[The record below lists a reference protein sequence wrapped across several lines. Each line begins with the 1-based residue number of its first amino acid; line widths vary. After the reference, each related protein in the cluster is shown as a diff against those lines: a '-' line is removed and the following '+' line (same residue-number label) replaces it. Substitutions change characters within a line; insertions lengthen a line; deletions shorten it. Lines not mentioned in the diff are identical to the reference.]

1 MKRALVAGMFILCVA
16 APGKAE
22 NKLAP
27 DLLLRKDRSAL
38 EIIVQFNSAPT
49 EKKHNK
55 IRGIGG
61 HLKRDLSRV
70 LNAAHYSIPADRI
83 AELSNDPDVVYIS
96 PNRSLHASL
105 DYANPAVNAGLARE
119 YGWDGTGVGIALI
132 DSGLEDRPDLNYSG
146 THSSTHG
153 NRNAQSRI
161 LYSASFLP
169 DTLSYSTETNDN
181 YGHGTHVAGILAG
194 NGAKST
200 CSRCTRNFI
209 GIAPNATIVNLRVLD
224 ANGNGTDSSVISAI
238 DA

>member
-83 AELSNDPDVVYIS
+83 AELSANLDVQRSWIKDRLIVYLHDC
-96 PNRSLHASL
+96 RSMV
-105 DYANPAVNAGLARE
+105 NPG
-119 YGWDGTGVGIALI
+119 
-132 DSGLEDRPDLNYSG
+132 
-146 THSSTHG
+146 
-153 NRNAQSRI
+153 SRK
-161 LYSASFLP
+161 
-169 DTLSYSTETNDN
+169 EQ
-181 YGHGTHVAGILAG
+181 
-194 NGAKST
+194 
-200 CSRCTRNFI
+200 
-209 GIAPNATIVNLRVLD
+209 
-224 ANGNGTDSSVISAI
+224 VICQ
-238 DA
+238 